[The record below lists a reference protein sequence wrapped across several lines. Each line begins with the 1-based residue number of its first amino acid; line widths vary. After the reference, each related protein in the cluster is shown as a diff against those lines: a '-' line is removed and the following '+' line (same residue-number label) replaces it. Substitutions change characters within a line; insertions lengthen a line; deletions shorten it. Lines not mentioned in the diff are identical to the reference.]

1 MPLVADRVKD
11 TGTVTGTG
19 AVTLANTSSA
29 GYITFA
35 SAFAIGSVV
44 WYCIETTTPGSWEVG
59 FGTLTSATALTRDTC
74 TASSNSNM
82 FVSFPS
88 STAVTVF
95 CTAAAD
101 LVESGDGGRI
111 QAQVRN
117 LAMN

>member
-1 MPLVADRVKD
+1 MPQLADRVKD

-35 SAFAIGSVV
+35 TAFSTGTVV

-59 FGTLTSATALTRDTC
+59 AGTLTSSTTLTRNTC
-74 TASSNSNM
+74 YSSSNSNT

-88 STAVTVF
+88 STAVNVF

-101 LVESGDGGRI
+101 IVEDAGVGRV
-111 QAQVRN
+111 QAQIRN

>member
-1 MPLVADRVKD
+1 MPQLADRVRD
-11 TGTVTGTG
+11 SGTVTGTG

-35 SAFAIGSVV
+35 TAFATGTSV

-59 FGTLTSATALTRDTC
+59 AGTLTSATNLTRDTC
-74 TASSNSNM
+74 YASSNSNS
-82 FVSFPS
+82 FVSFAS

-101 LVESGDGGRI
+101 IVEDAGVGR
-111 QAQVRN
+111 QTAQRMN

>member
-1 MPLVADRVKD
+1 MPLIADRVKD

-19 AVTLANTSSA
+19 AVTLANTSST
-29 GYITFA
+29 GYQTFA
-35 SAFAIGSVV
+35 SAFATGSVV
-44 WYCIETTTPGSWEVG
+44 WYCIETSTPGSWEVG
-59 FGTLTSATALTRDTC
+59 AGTLTSATNLTRDTC
-74 TASSNSNM
+74 FSSSNSNV

-101 LVESGDGGRI
+101 IVEDAGVGRV
-111 QAQVRN
+111 QAQIRN